1 MDVNCERLSNKGG
14 QRHSYSHSRVAVQRQ
29 RYDDVARSV
38 SQTVA
43 TYALRSRRRSAAAA
57 AAQRMQNATDTGG
70 GERLSDHHRANG
82 RGTEAAT
89 VAATTSQ
96 RMSAAEAA
104 LAEESAAARQNVCV
118 ICRQRV
124 EECCTRCCSTFAAT
138 SAASSSSS
146 TRKAPANYG
155 QSLRSNC
162 CQRDT
167 GVRQQIV
174 SAAVVEVA
182 TPTCAT
188 TACDC
193 QLGPTAAATQGHR
206 WQPNECACG
215 AERAALLGE
224 DRCTPA
230 EQYATKLTSCATSA
244 PESQQRQPVM
254 QQCTHPTSEVAT
266 TAAVCCSCRRR
277 THWATCNVPQTPN
290 TAATASH
297 FSKATTNST
306 TNTSPMEVA
315 TTSIDLD
322 LTTASESP
330 ASLASAASSFA
341 TTATVSATPPT
352 STSTSSSSS
361 SLPALAA
368 GTKFIEQRQNM
379 LTTTKTAVTAVAE
392 ATTTATTTTSLYAP
406 APRPIDRTLRTFQLL
421 LLWIQVQLL
430 RPIFCRRKTNFVIIP
445 KSGGKRHCLCQNNCN
460 KTYNNNN
467 ERLLL
472 SQQQQLRQQ
481 LHHHHSTSPP
491 EKAKRNRFHNEN
503 KQTPNNEWD
512 CIKNNHSNGTR

>member
-14 QRHSYSHSRVAVQRQ
+14 QRHSYSHSSRVAVQRQ

-89 VAATTSQ
+89 VAAITSQ
-96 RMSAAEAA
+96 QMSAAELA
-104 LAEESAAARQNVCV
+104 LAEGSAAARQNVCV

-155 QSLRSNC
+155 QSLRSSC

-182 TPTCAT
+182 TPTFAT

-193 QLGPTAAATQGHR
+193 QLGATERHQ
-206 WQPNECACG
+206 WQPNEFDCG

-224 DRCTPA
+224 DRCSPA

-244 PESQQRQPVM
+244 PELQQRQPVM

-315 TTSIDLD
+315 TTTSIDLD

-330 ASLASAASSFA
+330 ASPASPAQSFA

-352 STSTSSSSS
+352 STSTSTSTSSS

-392 ATTTATTTTSLYAP
+392 ATTTTTTTTSLYAP

-430 RPIFCRRKTNFVIIP
+430 RPI
-445 KSGGKRHCLCQNNCN
+445 CQRLNSFLHKHNSN
-460 KTYNNNN
+460 SNSNNNKHTTN
-467 ERLLL
+467 IGVVDVAYVAVADVI
-472 SQQQQLRQQ
+472 
-481 LHHHHSTSPP
+481 T
-491 EKAKRNRFHNEN
+491 A
-503 KQTPNNEWD
+503 PNWQ
-512 CIKNNHSNGTR
+512 